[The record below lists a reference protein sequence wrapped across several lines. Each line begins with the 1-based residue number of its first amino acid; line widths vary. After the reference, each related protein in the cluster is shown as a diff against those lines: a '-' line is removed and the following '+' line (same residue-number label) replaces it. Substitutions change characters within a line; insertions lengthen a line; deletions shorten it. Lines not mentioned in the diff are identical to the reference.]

1 MKKANE
7 RTREMEFQE
16 RPVVLQLLIDRLRER
31 GSPVSEWKRY
41 HDGVDPCYPALAVT
55 LRKVLYNNGSDVIA
69 RLNKESL
76 PTLCHAVIFDY
87 WEVVEFLMNNG
98 VDPNQTDGTL
108 SILQYMAKCGS
119 ERSAQLLIVAG
130 ADVHAVDK
138 NGYSVIYCA
147 VTVIS
152 GNGPAIIDVLLTNG
166 VNANAKFGPKMATA
180 LHYAAEHGNTAIL
193 QLLLSRGASR
203 DAIDSSGEMALDWA
217 KRKHR
222 EAAIDLLN
230 CA

>member
-7 RTREMEFQE
+7 RAREMEFQE
-16 RPVVLQLLIDRLRER
+16 RPVVLQLLIARLRER

-41 HDGVDPCYPALAVT
+41 HDGVDSCYPALAVT

-87 WEVVEFLMNNG
+87 WEVVEFLMNNS

-152 GNGPAIIDVLLTNG
+152 GNGPAIIDLLLTNG
-166 VNANAKFGPKMATA
+166 VNANAKFGPKWQQHFTMRQNMGTPPSYNSCFPEG
-180 LHYAAEHGNTAIL
+180 LLEMQLIVQERRHWTGQNGSTVK
-193 QLLLSRGASR
+193 QLLTY
-203 DAIDSSGEMALDWA
+203 
-217 KRKHR
+217 
-222 EAAIDLLN
+222 
-230 CA
+230 